1 MKERW
6 TYNDQKSK
14 TFMLLKIDIQ
24 IIINHNKNTI
34 TFLYELTLE
43 LTDIGNGACT

>member
-1 MKERW
+1 MVAW
-6 TYNDQKSK
+6 TPSP
-14 TFMLLKIDIQ
+14 TFYDTYF
-24 IIINHNKNTI
+24 IINHNKNTI